1 MVIVGVKLTKPAAS
15 DAARRVPSFLM
26 SDSSDDANFAAA
38 FALVL
43 VCEGKDAGKSQVKPI
58 IFIARQ

>member
-1 MVIVGVKLTKPAAS
+1 MVIVGVKLTKPAA

-26 SDSSDDANFAAA
+26 SDSSDDANFAA